1 MKNISDKMKKFEKTM
16 DDWSNTMDEWA
27 DSFDI
32 PEGEETYSHTV
43 HTVNG
48 RTRVVSSSPQA
59 PTKASPAPKQ
69 RMSYVEKADL
79 AEMIEMQVE
88 RGIQKHMNGV
98 YVWLIVSLL
107 ASFTSL
113 LIALCAIY

>member
-1 MKNISDKMKKFEKTM
+1 MKNISAKMKKFEETM
-16 DDWSNTMDEWA
+16 DTWSKSMDDWA
-27 DSFDI
+27 DSFYI
-32 PEGEETYSHTV
+32 PEGEETYSRTV

-59 PTKASPAPKQ
+59 PNASPAPQQ

-113 LIALCAIY
+113 IIALCAIY